1 MGLTKP
7 NPTNPPLCNRLEAIR
22 GDSMTAE
29 EARQAAV
36 LGWAIEWVSG
46 RVRRWTPRTDK
57 GGEEYSHADQADVIE
72 EREATQLTMRIA
84 PTLPTP
90 PTLSCKPSFS

>member
-1 MGLTKP
+1 MSLTVKAISARP
-7 NPTNPPLCNRLEAIR
+7 RTFRLEAIR

-46 RVRRWTPRTDK
+46 RRLDP
-57 GGEEYSHADQADVIE
+57 
-72 EREATQLTMRIA
+72 
-84 PTLPTP
+84 
-90 PTLSCKPSFS
+90 